1 MSEGR
6 RKIEDRGWKIEDS
19 SKVWSQGVNG
29 VAAHDG
35 QKVAETLSMDLFDR
49 WRPVLQGERQV
60 ALRRWLPLLLG
71 LLLLG
76 GTLLH
81 VWQRVQVIRLGYAL
95 EEIQGRKQ
103 ALLRSNKTLQVEA
116 ATLST
121 LDRVERIALRE
132 VGLQP
137 LDRSRIVVLR
147 QDLFPGGRRW

>member
-1 MSEGR
+1 MAESHTIRTHNE
-6 RKIEDRGWKIEDS
+6 KTLAEPWLL
-19 SKVWSQGVNG
+19 
-29 VAAHDG
+29 
-35 QKVAETLSMDLFDR
+35 ETLSADR
-49 WRPVLQGERQV
+49 QGGV
-60 ALRRWLPLLLG
+60 RRWLPLLLC

-137 LDRSRIVVLR
+137 LDRSRIVVLQR
-147 QDLFPGGRRW
+147 DPSPVRGGRW

>member
-1 MSEGR
+1 M
-6 RKIEDRGWKIEDS
+6 
-19 SKVWSQGVNG
+19 
-29 VAAHDG
+29 
-35 QKVAETLSMDLFDR
+35 
-49 WRPVLQGERQV
+49 
-60 ALRRWLPLLLG
+60 
-71 LLLLG
+71 
-76 GTLLH
+76 
-81 VWQRVQVIRLGYAL
+81 WQRVQVIRLGYAL

>member
-1 MSEGR
+1 MAESHTIRTHNEQTLA
-6 RKIEDRGWKIEDS
+6 EPWLL
-19 SKVWSQGVNG
+19 
-29 VAAHDG
+29 
-35 QKVAETLSMDLFDR
+35 ETLSADR
-49 WRPVLQGERQV
+49 QGGV
-60 ALRRWLPLLLG
+60 RRWLPLLLG

-103 ALLRSNKTLQVEA
+103 ALLRGNKTLQVEA

-147 QDLFPGGRRW
+147 QDPSPVRGGRW